1 VVKPAPEFPQ
11 TLPEIL
17 RRAAETCGRRGLI
30 FVDEDEQR
38 FTWAEIQE
46 QAERVAAAF
55 QDAGGSPGDRVAIVC
70 QGLRP
75 LVTSFFGA
83 VLAGMHPSILPTPI
97 SRRRLKGYLGHIG
110 AIVRVAQPSF
120 VIVDEEVEE
129 VGQPLL
135 AEAGLEGQ
143 ARVLRHDHL
152 LQTAARFRAYSP
164 RPDEIA
170 VIQFT
175 SGSTSSPRGVVLP
188 HSCIAAN
195 VRAIVEHLEVEPHD
209 VGGGWL
215 PMYHDMGLIGNLL
228 GATARSIDLVLTT
241 PFNFLRRP
249 RRWLD
254 VMERHNVS
262 ITAGPNVSYRHL
274 LERGEL
280 LGRDLSAWRV
290 AIIGAEPIDSELLDA
305 FTEAFGKVGFPR
317 SGFMPAYGLA
327 EVGLMVTGVR
337 ATEEYETFEVDRAA
351 LEGEGVARPAAT
363 KGAGTTI
370 VSCGVPV
377 RETTVRIVGE
387 GDEPLEDGKV
397 GEISISGSSVMRG
410 YYNNPDATAETLRDG
425 WLMTGDLGYLLDGEL
440 FVTGRKKELII
451 VGGRNYY
458 PQDIERAVHGLELV
472 RPGSVVAF
480 GTLNGRQE
488 GIVVVAAPRNPQD
501 SEAIIDRVRGVVSE
515 TLNLPVL
522 DVVLLESGR
531 IPRTTS
537 GKLCRGRCR
546 DLYEEGKLV

>member
-1 VVKPAPEFPQ
+1 MSSAPEFPE
-11 TLPEIL
+11 TLPDIL
-17 RRAAETCGRRGLI
+17 RRAAETCGNRGLI
-30 FVDEDEQR
+30 FVDEDERR
-38 FTWAEIQE
+38 FTWAEIE
-46 QAERVAAAF
+46 QQAQRIAAGL
-55 QDAGGSPGDRVAIVC
+55 QDLGGEPGDRLAIVC
-70 QGLRP
+70 AALRP
-75 LVTSFFGA
+75 LVTTFFGA
-83 VLAGMHPSILPTPI
+83 VLAGLHPSILPTPI

-110 AIVRVAQPSF
+110 TIVRVAQPDF
-120 VIVDEEVEE
+120 IVVDTEVEE
-129 VGQPLL
+129 VGEPLL
-135 AEAGLEGQ
+135 VEAGLEGR
-143 ARVLRHDHL
+143 ARVVRHDHL
-152 LQTAARFRAYSP
+152 LESAARFHP
-164 RPDEIA
+164 HRPDPDDIA

-175 SGSTSSPRGVVLP
+175 SGSTSAPRGVVLP
-188 HSCIAAN
+188 HASIVAN

-290 AIIGAEPIDSELLDA
+290 AIIGAEPVDAELLEAFTDA
-305 FTEAFGKVGFPR
+305 FGRVGFPR

-337 ATEEYETFEVDRAA
+337 ATEEYETVEVDRAA
-351 LEGEGVARPAAT
+351 LEGEGVIRPPGAANGIT
-363 KGAGTTI
+363 L

-377 RETTVRIVGE
+377 RATALRVFDGN
-387 GDEPLEDGKV
+387 DEPVPDGHI
-397 GEISISGSSVMRG
+397 GEIGIQGTSVMSG
-410 YYNNPDATAETLRDG
+410 YFNDPEATAETLRGG
-425 WLMTGDLGYLLDGEL
+425 WLMTGDLGCLRDGKL
-440 FVTGRKKELII
+440 YVTGRKKELII
-451 VGGRNYY
+451 VSGRNYY

-480 GTLNGRQE
+480 GTRNGRDE
-488 GIVVVAAPRNPQD
+488 GVVVVAAPRNPQNT
-501 SEAIIDRVRGVVSE
+501 EGIDACVRAVVSE

-546 DLYEEGKLV
+546 DLYEEGNLS

>member
-1 VVKPAPEFPQ
+1 MSSASEFPQ
-11 TLPEIL
+11 TLPDIL
-17 RRAAETCGRRGLI
+17 AQAAQTCGRRGLI

-46 QAERVAAAF
+46 QAQRVAAGF
-55 QDAGGSPGDRVAIVC
+55 QDAGGKPDDRVAIVC

-110 AIVRVAQPSF
+110 AIVKVAQPGF
-120 VIVDEEVEE
+120 VVVDEEVEE
-129 VGQPLL
+129 VGEPLL
-135 AEAGLEGQ
+135 AEAGLEGR
-143 ARVLRHDHL
+143 ARVVRHDHL
-152 LQTAARFRAYSP
+152 LETPARFHPYHP

-188 HSCIAAN
+188 HSGIAAN
-195 VRAIVEHLEVEPHD
+195 VRAIVEHLEVTPDD

-228 GATARSIDLVLTT
+228 GAAARSIDLVLTT

-290 AIIGAEPIDSELLDA
+290 AIIGAEPIDPELLAA
-305 FTEAFGKVGFPR
+305 FTEAFGRVGFPK

-337 ATEEYETFEVDRAA
+337 ASEEYETIEVDREA
-351 LEGEGVARPAAT
+351 LEGEGVARPAAG
-363 KGAGTTI
+363 GAAARI

-377 RETTVRIVGE
+377 RETTVRVV
-387 GDEPLEDGKV
+387 DESDQQVPDGHI

-410 YYNNPDATAETLRDG
+410 YYNDPEATAETLRNG
-425 WLMTGDLGYLLDGEL
+425 WLMTGDLGYVQGGRL

-451 VGGRNYY
+451 IGGRNYY

-480 GTLNGRQE
+480 GTLNGRDE

-501 SEAIIDRVRGVVSE
+501 SDSIGARVRSVVSE

-546 DLYEEGKLV
+546 DLYEQGKLA

>member
-1 VVKPAPEFPQ
+1 MSSAPEFPE
-11 TLPEIL
+11 TLPDML
-17 RRAAETCGRRGLI
+17 RGAADTCGGRGLI
-30 FVDEDEQR
+30 FVDEDERR
-38 FTWAEIQE
+38 FTWAEIE
-46 QAERVAAAF
+46 QQAQRIAAGL
-55 QDAGGSPGDRVAIVC
+55 QDLGGKPGDRLAIVC
-70 QGLRP
+70 ASLRP
-75 LVTSFFGA
+75 LVTTFFGA
-83 VLAGMHPSILPTPI
+83 VLAGLHPSILPTPI
-97 SRRRLKGYLGHIG
+97 SRRRLQGYLGHIG
-110 AIVRVAQPSF
+110 AIVRVEQPDF
-120 VIVDEEVEE
+120 IVVDTEVEE
-129 VGQPLL
+129 VGEPLVV
-135 AEAGLEGQ
+135 EAGLGGR
-143 ARVLRHDHL
+143 ARVVRHDCL
-152 LQTAARFRAYSP
+152 LESAARFHPHSP
-164 RPDEIA
+164 DPDDIA

-175 SGSTSSPRGVVLP
+175 SGSTSAPRGVVLP
-188 HSCIAAN
+188 HARIVAN

-241 PFNFLRRP
+241 PFSFLRRP

-254 VMERHNVS
+254 AMERHNVS

-290 AIIGAEPIDSELLDA
+290 AIIGAEPVDAELLEA
-305 FTEAFGKVGFPR
+305 FTEAFGAVGFPR

-337 ATEEYETFEVDRAA
+337 ATEEYESFEVDRAA
-351 LEGEGVARPAAT
+351 LEEEAVVRPV
-363 KGAGTTI
+363 GAGNGITL

-377 RETTVRIVGE
+377 RETALRIF
-387 GDEPLEDGKV
+387 DENDEAVPDGNI
-397 GEISISGSSVMRG
+397 GEIGIQGSSVMSG
-410 YYNNPDATAETLRDG
+410 YFNDPEATAETMRGG
-425 WLMTGDLGYLLDGEL
+425 WLMTGDLGCLRDGKL
-440 FVTGRKKELII
+440 YVTGRKKELII
-451 VGGRNYY
+451 ISGRNYY

-480 GTLNGRQE
+480 GTRNGRDE
-488 GIVVVAAPRNPQD
+488 GVVVVAAPRNPQNT
-501 SEAIIDRVRGVVSE
+501 EGIDERVRAVVSE

-546 DLYEEGKLV
+546 DLYEEGNLA

>member
-1 VVKPAPEFPQ
+1 VSSTPEFPE
-11 TLPEIL
+11 TLPDIL
-17 RRAAETCGRRGLI
+17 RGAAETCGQRGLI

-38 FTWAEIQE
+38 FTWAEIE
-46 QAERVAAAF
+46 QQAQRVAAGL
-55 QDAGGSPGDRVAIVC
+55 QDLGGQPGDRLAIVC

-75 LVTSFFGA
+75 LVTTFFGA
-83 VLAGMHPSILPTPI
+83 VLAGVHPSILPTPI
-97 SRRRLKGYLGHIG
+97 SRRRLQGYLGHIG
-110 AIVRVAQPSF
+110 AIVKVAQPRF
-120 VIVDEEVEE
+120 IVVDEEVEE
-129 VGQPLL
+129 VGEPLIV
-135 AEAGLEGQ
+135 EAGLEGK
-143 ARVLRHDHL
+143 ARVVRHDYL
-152 LQTAARFRAYSP
+152 LDSAARFHPHSP
-164 RPDEIA
+164 DPDDIA

-188 HSCIAAN
+188 HRCISAN
-195 VRAIVEHLEVEPHD
+195 VRAIVEHLEVAPHD

-254 VMERHNVS
+254 IMERHNVS

-290 AIIGAEPIDSELLDA
+290 AIIGAEPIDAELLEA
-305 FTEAFGKVGFPR
+305 FTNAFGRVGFPR

-337 ATEEYETFEVDRAA
+337 ASEEYETVQVDRAA
-351 LEGEGVARPAAT
+351 LEAEGVAHPLPEGS
-363 KGAGTTI
+363 GATI

-377 RETTVRIVGE
+377 RDTELLITGDNGQDLPDGHVGE
-387 GDEPLEDGKV
+387 V
-397 GEISISGSSVMRG
+397 GIRGTSVMRG
-410 YYNNPDATAETLRDG
+410 YFNDPEATAETLRDG
-425 WLMTGDLGYLLDGEL
+425 WLMTGDLGYMLDGRL

-451 VGGRNYY
+451 VSGRNYY
-458 PQDIERAVHGLELV
+458 PQDIERAVHSLELV
-472 RPGSVVAF
+472 RPGSVLAF
-480 GTLNGRQE
+480 GTKNGREE
-488 GIVVVAAPRNPQD
+488 GVVVVAAPRNPQD
-501 SEAIIDRVRGVVSE
+501 VEGIDESVRAVVSE

-522 DVVLLESGR
+522 EVVLLESGR

-546 DLYEEGKLV
+546 DLYEEGKLA

>member
-1 VVKPAPEFPQ
+1 MSSAPEFPQ

-30 FVDEDEQR
+30 FVDEDEER
-38 FTWAEIQE
+38 FTWAEIEAQS
-46 QAERVAAAF
+46 QRIAAGLC
-55 QDAGGSPGDRVAIVC
+55 DEGGKPGDRLAIVC

-75 LVTSFFGA
+75 LVTTFFGA
-83 VLAGMHPSILPTPI
+83 VLAGLHPSILPTPI

-110 AIVRVAQPSF
+110 AIVRVAQPAF
-120 VIVDEEVEE
+120 VVVDEEVEE
-129 VGQPLL
+129 VGEPLL
-135 AEAGLEGQ
+135 AEAGLEGK
-143 ARVLRHDHL
+143 ARVARHDRL
-152 LQTAARFRAYSP
+152 LASSARFRP
-164 RPDEIA
+164 HRPDPDDIG

-188 HSCIAAN
+188 HRGIAAN

-254 VMERHNVS
+254 VMERHDVS

-280 LGRDLSAWRV
+280 PGRDLSAWRV
-290 AIIGAEPIDSELLDA
+290 AIIGAEPIDPELLEA
-305 FTEAFGKVGFPR
+305 FTDAFGKVGFPR

-337 ATEEYETFEVDRAA
+337 ATEEFETLQVDRAA
-351 LEGEGVARPAAT
+351 LEGERVARSPAGSGRT
-363 KGAGTTI
+363 TTI

-377 RETTVRIVGE
+377 RETKLRIV
-387 GDEPLEDGKV
+387 DDHDQPLADGHI
-397 GEISISGSSVMRG
+397 GEIGIQGSSVMRG
-410 YYNNPDATAETLRDG
+410 YFNNPAATAETLRDG
-425 WLMTGDLGYLLDGEL
+425 WLMTGDLGFLQDGEL

-451 VGGRNYY
+451 VSGRNYY
-458 PQDIERAVHGLELV
+458 PQDIERAVHSLELV

-480 GTLNGRQE
+480 GTRDGREE
-488 GIVVVAAPRNPQD
+488 GIVVVAAPRNAQD
-501 SEAIIDRVRGVVSE
+501 VEGVDEAVRGVVAE
-515 TLNLPVL
+515 NLNLPVL
-522 DVVLLESGR
+522 DVVLMESGR

>member
-1 VVKPAPEFPQ
+1 VSSAPEFPQ
-11 TLPEIL
+11 TLPDIL
-17 RRAAETCGRRGLI
+17 RQAAETCGRRGLI
-30 FVDEDEQR
+30 FVDEDERR
-38 FTWAEIQE
+38 FTWAEVEE
-46 QAERVAAAF
+46 QGQRIAAGL
-55 QDAGGSPGDRVAIVC
+55 QDMGGKPGDRLAIVC

-75 LVTSFFGA
+75 LVTTFFGA
-83 VLAGMHPSILPTPI
+83 VLAGLHPSILPTPI

-120 VIVDEEVEE
+120 VVVDEEIAE
-129 VGQPLL
+129 VGEPLL
-135 AEAGLEGQ
+135 KEAGMEGKARVVRHDLLLGSQ
-143 ARVLRHDHL
+143 ARFAPH
-152 LQTAARFRAYSP
+152 
-164 RPDEIA
+164 RPDPDDIG

-188 HSCIAAN
+188 QRCIAAN

-290 AIIGAEPIDSELLDA
+290 AIIGAEPIDPELLDA
-305 FTEAFGKVGFPR
+305 FTTAFGKVGFPR

-337 ATEEYETFEVDRAA
+337 ATEEYATVQVDRAA
-351 LEGEGVARPAAT
+351 LEAERVARPV
-363 KGAGTTI
+363 GAGKTATI

-377 RETTVRIVGE
+377 RETELRIVDDAGE
-387 GDEPLEDGKV
+387 ELADGHI
-397 GEISISGSSVMRG
+397 GEITIRGSSVMRG
-410 YYNNPDATAETLRDG
+410 YFNNPEATAETLREG
-425 WLMTGDLGYLLDGEL
+425 WLMTGDLGYLQDGEL
-440 FVTGRKKELII
+440 YVTGRKKELII
-451 VGGRNYY
+451 VSGRNYY
-458 PQDIERAVHGLELV
+458 PQDIERAVHSLEIV

-480 GTLNGRQE
+480 GTVNGREE
-488 GIVVVAAPRNPQD
+488 GVVVVAAPRNPQD
-501 SEAIIDRVRGVVSE
+501 VEGVSDSVRSVIAE
-515 TLNLPVL
+515 NLNLPVL

-546 DLYEEGKLV
+546 DLYEEGKLA

>member
-1 VVKPAPEFPQ
+1 MSFVSEFPQ
-11 TLPEIL
+11 TLPDIL
-17 RRAAETCGRRGLI
+17 ARASETCGNRGLI

-38 FTWAEIQE
+38 FTWEEIE
-46 QAERVAAAF
+46 AQAQRVAAGF
-55 QDAGGSPGDRVAIVC
+55 QALEGKPGDRVTIVC

-83 VLAGMHPSILPTPI
+83 VLAGLHPSILPTPI
-97 SRRRLKGYLGHIG
+97 SRHRLQGYLQHVVS
-110 AIVRVAQPSF
+110 IVRVAEPKF
-120 VIVDEEVEE
+120 VVVDEEVEL
-129 VGQPLL
+129 VGKPLVK
-135 AEAGLEGQ
+135 EANLENK
-143 ARVLRHDHL
+143 ALVIRHDELIDSSGRFDLHE
-152 LQTAARFRAYSP
+152 AA
-164 RPDEIA
+164 PDEIA

-188 HSCIAAN
+188 HRCVAAN
-195 VRAIVEHLEVEPHD
+195 VQAIVERLEVAPHD

-228 GATARSIDLVLTT
+228 GAAARSIDLVLTT

-274 LERGEL
+274 LERGDIP
-280 LGRDLSAWRV
+280 GRDLGKWRV
-290 AIIGAEPIDSELLDA
+290 AIIGAEPVDPELLTA
-305 FTEAFGKVGFPR
+305 FTEAFGPAGFPKT
-317 SGFMPAYGLA
+317 GFMPAYGLA
-327 EVGLMVTGVR
+327 EVGLMATGVR
-337 ATEEYETFEVDRAA
+337 AQEEYEIVEVDREA
-351 LEGEGVARPAAT
+351 LEGEGVARPVNEASNCAR
-363 KGAGTTI
+363 I
-370 VSCGVPV
+370 VSCGAPV
-377 RETTVRIVGE
+377 RETSVRIVDDHGE
-387 GDEPLEDGKV
+387 LVPDSCI
-397 GEISISGSSVMRG
+397 GEISIAGSSVMRE
-410 YYNNPDATAETLRDG
+410 YFNDPVATADTFHGE
-425 WLMTGDLGYLLDGEL
+425 WLMTGDLGYMKDQQL

-451 VGGRNYY
+451 FGGRNYY

-480 GTLNGRQE
+480 GTKNGHDE
-488 GIVVVAAPRNPQD
+488 GIVIVAAPRDPQN
-501 SEAIIDRVRGVVSE
+501 SESIGARVRAVVSE
-515 TLNLPVL
+515 SLNLPVL

-546 DLYEEGKLV
+546 DLYEGGELA

>member
-1 VVKPAPEFPQ
+1 MSSAPEFPQ
-11 TLPEIL
+11 TLPDIL
-17 RRAAETCGRRGLI
+17 RRAAQTCGRRGLI
-30 FVDEDEQR
+30 FVDEDERR
-38 FTWAEIQE
+38 FTWAEIEE
-46 QAERVAAAF
+46 QAQRIAAGLQDLGGAPGERL
-55 QDAGGSPGDRVAIVC
+55 AIVC

-75 LVTSFFGA
+75 LVTTFFGA
-83 VLAGMHPSILPTPI
+83 VLAGLHPSILPTPI

-110 AIVRVAQPSF
+110 SIVQVAQPRF
-120 VIVDEEVEE
+120 VVVDEEVQE
-129 VGQPLL
+129 VGEPLL
-135 AEAGLEGQ
+135 VEAGLQGK
-143 ARVLRHDHL
+143 ASVVRHEHL
-152 LQTAARFRAYSP
+152 LASSARFAP
-164 RPDEIA
+164 HTPEPDDIG

-188 HSCIAAN
+188 HRCIAAN

-290 AIIGAEPIDSELLDA
+290 AIIGAEPIDPELLDA
-305 FTEAFGKVGFPR
+305 FTAAFGKVGFPR

-337 ATEEYETFEVDRAA
+337 ATEEYETVEVDRAA
-351 LEGEGVARPAAT
+351 LESERVARPVGSG
-363 KGAGTTI
+363 KGATI

-377 RETTVRIVGE
+377 RETELRIVDDH
-387 GDEPLEDGKV
+387 DEPLPDGHI
-397 GEISISGSSVMRG
+397 GEIGIRGSSVMRG
-410 YYNNPDATAETLRDG
+410 YFNNPEATAETLRDG
-425 WLMTGDLGYLLDGEL
+425 WLMTGDLGYLQGGEL

-451 VGGRNYY
+451 VSGRNYY
-458 PQDIERAVHGLELV
+458 PQDIERAVHSLEVV

-480 GTLNGRQE
+480 GTRNGREE

-501 SEAIIDRVRGVVSE
+501 VEGVSDAVRGVVSDH
-515 TLNLPVL
+515 LNLPVL
-522 DVVLLESGR
+522 DVVLMESGR

-546 DLYEEGKLV
+546 DLYEEGKLT

>member
-1 VVKPAPEFPQ
+1 MSSAPEIPL
-11 TLPEIL
+11 TLPDIL
-17 RRAAETCGRRGLI
+17 ARASETCGNRGLI
-30 FVDEDEQR
+30 FVDEDERR
-38 FTWAEIQE
+38 FTWTEIE
-46 QAERVAAAF
+46 AQAQRVAAGF
-55 QDAGGSPGDRVAIVC
+55 QNLDGKPGDRVAIVC

-83 VLAGMHPSILPTPI
+83 VLAGLYPSILPTPI
-97 SRRRLKGYLGHIG
+97 NRRRLQGYLAHIG
-110 AIVRVAQPSF
+110 SIVRVAEPRF
-120 VIVDEEVEE
+120 VVVDEDVEL
-129 VGQPLL
+129 VGEPLMK
-135 AEAGLEGQ
+135 EAGLEGT
-143 ARVLRHDHL
+143 ACAVRHDEL
-152 LQTAARFRAYSP
+152 TTASGRFDPYKP
-164 RPDEIA
+164 DPDEIA
-170 VIQFT
+170 IIQFT

-188 HSCIAAN
+188 HRCIVAN
-195 VRAIVEHLEVEPHD
+195 VQAIVERLEVAPGD

-274 LERGEL
+274 LEHGEPR
-280 LGRDLSAWRV
+280 GRDLGSWRV
-290 AIIGAEPIDSELLDA
+290 AIIGAEPVDAELLAA
-305 FTEAFGKVGFPR
+305 FTETFGRVGFPR

-337 ATEEYETFEVDRAA
+337 AQEEYQTVDVDREA
-351 LEGEGVARPAAT
+351 LEGEGIARLPSD
-363 KGAGTTI
+363 GSNRVRI

-377 RETTVRIVGE
+377 RETSVRIVDEHGE
-387 GDEPLEDGKV
+387 QVADGRI
-397 GEISISGSSVMRG
+397 GEISIAGSSVMRE
-410 YYNNPDATAETLRDG
+410 YFNDSEATAETLRDG
-425 WLMTGDLGYLLDGEL
+425 WLMTGDLGYTQDEQL

-451 VGGRNYY
+451 FDGRNYY

-480 GTLNGRQE
+480 GTSNGRSE
-488 GIVVVAAPRNPQD
+488 GVVVVAAPRNPQHT
-501 SEAIIDRVRGVVSE
+501 EGIDERVRAVVSE

-522 DVVLLESGR
+522 DVILLESGR

-546 DLYEEGKLV
+546 DLYEEGKLA